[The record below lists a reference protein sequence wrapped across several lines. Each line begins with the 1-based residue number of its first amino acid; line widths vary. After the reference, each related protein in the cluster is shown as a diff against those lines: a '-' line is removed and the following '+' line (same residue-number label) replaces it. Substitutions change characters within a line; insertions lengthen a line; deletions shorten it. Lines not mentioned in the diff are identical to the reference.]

1 MKALLIS
8 SLLLAWPSAA
18 TAADFSNVDLQPY
31 LTISSKQLYGTIVP
45 PTEETTED
53 QQQFISHGGAV
64 VSTYVLRDDLGT
76 SVTQLYRAVAT
87 PSQLSAL
94 RNRLNAL
101 RIRGQ
106 RSCQY
111 VSEVNDAR
119 YDFSWFAPHG
129 TRNSFAI
136 VLGEEGASGL
146 PRCRPAAREL
156 IQAVSDFESE
166 ILANADTE
174 ILISP

>member
-1 MKALLIS
+1 MKALVVS
-8 SLLLAWPSAA
+8 TLLLAWPSAA
-18 TAADFSNVDLQPY
+18 IAADFSNVDLQPY
-31 LTISSKQLYGTIVP
+31 LSVSSKQLYGTIVP

-53 QQQFISHGGAV
+53 QQQFISRGGAV

-94 RNRLNAL
+94 RERLNAL

-106 RSCQY
+106 RSCHF

-119 YDFSWFAPHG
+119 YDFSWYAPRG

-136 VLGEEGASGL
+136 VLAREGASGL
-146 PRCRPAAREL
+146 PPCRSAARDL
-156 IQAVSDFESE
+156 IQAVSDFEIE
-166 ILANADTE
+166 ILANSDTE
-174 ILISP
+174 ILTSP